1 MAEVERLEGLGVER
15 TFLEIDA
22 HGRVV
27 PQSEEVRRALADRAG
42 RFELVPAAPDLLVA
56 LRTPVGGGAAPAVR
70 AILAGDLSAFPLP
83 DFVGFVH
90 QARMSG
96 TLRVLTGPVA
106 RSIFFR
112 AGQVRGASSEAPGE
126 RIGEVALRLGYLD
139 ERQLTDAVSSG
150 RPVGRIFV
158 ERGHMTSNDLWKVV
172 HEQVAS
178 VFHAVLMAR
187 EGFFYLVQGGD
198 DDVPGAALSV
208 DTQGLLMDAIRRID
222 EMGMFRGRIPNG
234 QVFLRRKE
242 PRRHVQLEPDE
253 ERLLGMVDGRRRLI
267 DLARDAHLSEFDT
280 TKIVYRLAEVGYV
293 EVSEAAAAQVSAPA
307 DRARAIASGMN
318 DILRD
323 IAGAVVAFR
332 GAEAFLAGARAFL
345 SDAASRFGPLWR
357 RTSPRSDGSVDEQEL
372 LANLEALAPAPLR
385 AIEPS
390 GDRNRL
396 LLDAMRELMF
406 FYLFQAGERLPRDA
420 DEAVARSV
428 KQKLEAI
435 EGLLL

>member
-1 MAEVERLEGLGVER
+1 VDEGEGVEGLVGRLV
-15 TFLEIDA
+15 LDIDA

-27 PQSEEVRRALADRAG
+27 PESDDVRRVLADRAG
-42 RFELVPAAPDLLVA
+42 RFELVPAAPDLFLAV
-56 LRTPVGGGAAPAVR
+56 RSPSGGGSPPPAR
-70 AILAGDLSAFPLP
+70 AILAGDLVAFPLP

-96 TLRVLTGPVA
+96 TLKVLTGAFA

-112 AGQVRGASSEAPGE
+112 DGQVRGASSEAPGE
-126 RIGEVALRLGYLD
+126 RIGEVAVRLGFLD
-139 ERQLTDAVSSG
+139 DRQLSAAVASG

-172 HEQVAS
+172 HEQVAT
-178 VFHAVLMAR
+178 VFHSVLLAR
-187 EGFFYLVQGGD
+187 EGTFYLLQGGE
-198 DDVPGAALSV
+198 DVFPGAALSV

-222 EMGMFRGRIPNG
+222 EMGMFQGRIPNG

-242 PRRHVQLEPDE
+242 PRRPVQLEPE
-253 ERLLGMVDGRRRLI
+253 EQRLLEMVDGRRRLV
-267 DLARDAHLSEFDT
+267 DLARDAHLSEFEA

-293 EVSEAAAAQVSAPA
+293 EVSEAPAAKVAAPIDQA
-307 DRARAIASGMN
+307 LAIATGMN
-318 DILRD
+318 GILRD

-332 GAEAFLAGARAFL
+332 GTEAFLVGARAFL
-345 SDAASRFGPLWR
+345 SDPASRFGPLWR
-357 RTSPRSDGSVDEQEL
+357 NTTARPDGSVNEDEL
-372 LANLEALAPAPLR
+372 LAALAALDPAVVR
-385 AIEPS
+385 RIEPS
-390 GDRNRL
+390 GERPRL

-420 DEAVARSV
+420 DEAVSRSV

-435 EGLLL
+435 EGLLA

>member
-1 MAEVERLEGLGVER
+1 MGRA
-15 TFLEIDA
+15 FLDIDA

-27 PQSEEVRRALADRAG
+27 PQSEDVRRALADRAG
-42 RFELVPAAPDLLVA
+42 RFELVPAAPDLLLA
-56 LRTPVGGGAAPAVR
+56 FRSPAGGGAAPAAR
-70 AILAGDLSAFPLP
+70 AILAGDLAAFPLP

-112 AGQVRGASSEAPGE
+112 DGQVRGASSEGPGE
-126 RIGEVALRLGYLD
+126 RIGEVALRLGFLD
-139 ERQLTDAVSSG
+139 ERQLTEAVASG

-187 EGFFYLVQGGD
+187 EGMFYLLQGGE

-242 PRRHVQLEPDE
+242 PRRSVQLEPEE

-293 EVSEAAAAQVSAPA
+293 EVSEAAAVQVAAPA
-307 DRARAIASGMN
+307 DRARAIAAGMN

-332 GAEAFLAGARAFL
+332 GADAFLAGARAFL
-345 SDAASRFGPLWR
+345 SDPASRFGPLWR
-357 RTSPRSDGSVDEQEL
+357 KTSPRADGSVDEEEL
-372 LANLEALAPAPLR
+372 LANLTALAPAALKT
-385 AIEPS
+385 IEPS
-390 GDRNRL
+390 GERTRL

-428 KQKLEAI
+428 KQKLEGI